1 MLSRKHSGFILIVLA
16 CLLPIEAV
24 GQHCGVERW
33 SVKTG
38 TDAGASQL
46 DLTNPQATTIADLI
60 ALPAPNPLPTDTRFS
75 PTENTVFVL
84 SATLTD
90 FKLETGAHG
99 DSDYHLVLMD
109 DQGNTMVGEIPSP
122 DCVGA
127 ASPFAAQIASARA
140 QFDSQF
146 TPTSS
151 FQTANVPVQV
161 TGVGFF
167 DFFHN
172 QHGVAP
178 NVIEIHPIL
187 SIQFNPQPGSGDFAV
202 STSTTAMHLHG
213 GGSSSIN
220 LSAVPVGGG
229 STPAVTFATSG
240 LPPGVSSRITPT
252 GEGKA
257 VLSVSANAGV
267 PSGTFPVTITGST
280 KRRSHTQTVALNLS
294 GPPETTTDSQW
305 EYKTIT
311 ATTEQ
316 DVIQQ
321 ANALGADDWEMVS
334 VVRISGS
341 RPWQAFFKRRRK
353 D

>member
-1 MLSRKHSGFILIVLA
+1 MPSRRHFVPLVVAVTFLFQTLA
-16 CLLPIEAV
+16 L
-24 GQHCGVERW
+24 GQRCGVERW

-38 TDAGASQL
+38 TDSGASQV
-46 DLTNPQATTIADLI
+46 DMGNAQPTTIADLI
-60 ALPAPNPLPTDTRFS
+60 ALPAPSPLPTDTRFA
-75 PTENTVFVL
+75 PTEDTVFVVN
-84 SATLTD
+84 ATLTD
-90 FKLETGAHG
+90 FKLEGGAHG

-109 DQGNTMVGEIPSP
+109 EQGNTMVAEIPSP

-127 ASPFAAQIASARA
+127 GSPFATQITNARST
-140 QFDSQF
+140 FDGQL

-172 QHGVAP
+172 QHGAAP
-178 NVIEIHPIL
+178 NVIEIHPVL
-187 SIQFNPQPGSGDFAV
+187 SIQFNPQPGGGDFAV
-202 STSTTAMHLHG
+202 STSTAAMHLHG

-220 LSAVPVGGG
+220 LNAVPVEGGNA
-229 STPAVTFATSG
+229 PAVSFTATG

-252 GEGKA
+252 ANGKA
-257 VLSVSANAGV
+257 VLSLSANSGV
-267 PSGTFPVTITGST
+267 PNGTFPVTITGSS
-280 KRRSHTQTVALNLS
+280 KGRSHSQTVALNLS
-294 GPPETTTDSQW
+294 GPPETSSDSQW

-311 ATTEQ
+311 ATSEQ

-321 ANALGADDWEMVS
+321 ADSLGLQDWEMVS
-334 VVRISGS
+334 VVRVSNTP
-341 RPWQAFFKRRRK
+341 PWRAFFKRRRK